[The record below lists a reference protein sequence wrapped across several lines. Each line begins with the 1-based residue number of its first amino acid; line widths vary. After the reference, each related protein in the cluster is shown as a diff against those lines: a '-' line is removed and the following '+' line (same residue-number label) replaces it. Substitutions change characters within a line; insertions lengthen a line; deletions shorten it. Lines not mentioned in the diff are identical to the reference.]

1 VTPSRDVAKRLNGL
15 ISSETRANG
24 AQQRGRDMAILVHL
38 EGGLVQSVVSDDPAM
53 IGKRFVVIDYDTEGA
68 DIDECSMI
76 EQGDGTM
83 ADAVVWEGEITQSA
97 IKL

>member
-1 VTPSRDVAKRLNGL
+1 MS
-15 ISSETRANG
+15 
-24 AQQRGRDMAILVHL
+24 ILVHV
-38 EGGLVQSVVSDDPAM
+38 EGGLVQAVVSDDPAM

-68 DIDECSMI
+68 DTDECSMI

-83 ADAVVWEGEITQSA
+83 ADAIVWEGEITQSA